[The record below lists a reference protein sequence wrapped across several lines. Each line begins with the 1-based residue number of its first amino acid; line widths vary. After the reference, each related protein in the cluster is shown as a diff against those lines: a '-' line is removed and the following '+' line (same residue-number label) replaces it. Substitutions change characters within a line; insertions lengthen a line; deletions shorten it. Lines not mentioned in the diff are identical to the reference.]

1 MKDLSK
7 YELNNYENLK
17 KVSLAIGT
25 IYKNLTNLE
34 KNNQRDTIEYEKN
47 LNYLMIALEVEED
60 IYSKVLGN
68 SILINKVYDDIN
80 KTKNLAE
87 VDVNFDYVYLPEN
100 DKALIRI
107 KEIIAKTIYKENS
120 FDEISILSELYDA
133 LNMEILTNFLIENE
147 KKLENDLN
155 KEQRDLLIE
164 FKYNLAFVNKK
175 FEKKLLKTKF
185 KNIEQC
191 DSRLGALETG
201 FNYHEY
207 LNERKMYIV
216 DILIDNIGNF
226 NTYNDFDLLL
236 TQNCSKRIL
245 VANYIF
251 ANIKLLNSDSI
262 IEIKSFLNELSEE
275 ELLSFDTK
283 EFVISLS
290 NFLVKHAKELESKN
304 QNIKKMEKRINKNY

>member
-25 IYKNLTNLE
+25 IYKNLANLE
-34 KNNQRDTIEYEKN
+34 KNKQRNTTKYEKN
-47 LNYLMIALEVEED
+47 LNYLMIALEVERD
-60 IYSKVLGN
+60 IYSKILGN
-68 SILINKVYDDIN
+68 SMLINKIYDDIN

-87 VDVNFDYVYLPEN
+87 VDANFDYVYLLEN

-107 KEIIAKTIYKENS
+107 KEIISKVIYKENS
-120 FDEISILSELYDA
+120 FDEISILSDLYNV
-133 LNMEILTNFLIENE
+133 LNFEVLTNFLIENE
-147 KKLENDLN
+147 KKLENYLP
-155 KEQRDLLIE
+155 KEQKDLLIE
-164 FKYNLAFVNKK
+164 FKYNLAFVNQK
-175 FEKKLLKTKF
+175 FEKELLKTKF
-185 KNIEQC
+185 KGVEQC

-207 LNERKMYIV
+207 LNERRMYIV
-216 DILIDNIGNF
+216 DILIDDIGNF

-236 TQNCSKRIL
+236 AQNCSKRML

-262 IEIKSFLNELSEE
+262 VEIKSFLSEISEE

-304 QNIKKMEKRINKNY
+304 KNIKKMEKRINKNY